1 MRFCAR
7 KGVECECL
15 TDHSVCNS
23 KNCHRRL
30 PDVSAKDK
38 KLRELTELLRKAT
51 VCAEDLMSFG
61 EDSYDISPELAATIV
76 KAKAILK
83 ELDENKA
90 IIEEIDNGNSNSY

>member
-1 MRFCAR
+1 MGFCYR

-23 KNCHRRL
+23 DNCHRQL
-30 PDVSAKDK
+30 PDVVIKEK
-38 KLRELTELLRKAT
+38 KLSELTELLRKAT
-51 VCAEDLMSFG
+51 VSAEDLVAFG
-61 EDSYDISPELAATIV
+61 EDYYDISPELMATIV

-90 IIEEIDNGNSNSY
+90 IIEEIDSGKVSN